1 MTWKVC
7 GDTHLPLAGRNREWD
22 GDAAAESM
30 FRRAG
35 WDDDYADP
43 DMARQG
49 FFAYDDAA
57 PKNKTSYKLPFA
69 AVIDGRLRAVPR
81 GIFSVAQV
89 LEGARGGVDLPDDVI
104 AAIRRKVAAY
114 YHKLGEEPPW
124 KEAQHKTSV
133 REKSV
138 A

>member
-7 GDTHLPLAGRNREWD
+7 GDTQLPLASRDRDWD
-22 GDAAAESM
+22 GEAAADSM

-35 WDDDYADP
+35 WADDHADP
-43 DMARQG
+43 YMARQG
-49 FFAYDDAA
+49 FFAYDDAS
-57 PKNKTSYKLPFA
+57 PKNKTAYKLPFA
-69 AVIDGRLRAVPR
+69 AVIDGRLKAVPR

-89 LEGARGGVDLPDDVI
+89 LEGARGGVDLPDEVV

-114 YHKLGEEPPW
+114 YHELGEEPPW
-124 KEAQHKTSV
+124 KEPTT
-133 REKSV
+133 REKLT